1 MMRVTRKGRV
11 TIPLEIRKMLNI
23 APGSEVD
30 FVVGEEGRVYIMKKG
45 SQTSD
50 IRFSGLRGVATVKM
64 TTKEIM
70 ALTRGVD
77 I

>member
-1 MMRVTRKGRV
+1 MRVTRKGRV

-23 APGSEVD
+23 TPGSEVD
-30 FVVGEEGRVYIMKKG
+30 FVVGADDRVYIMKKG
-45 SQTSD
+45 CQTSEN
-50 IRFSGLRGVATVKM
+50 RFSRLRGIATVRM